1 MRTIARIMLS
11 ALLAY
16 GIGIFVAGGR
26 WGMGEE
32 VMTVGTLFASHVDKS
47 FADPELCEDVCIKFL
62 MLAVEE
68 GRKRFR
74 VTRSQL
80 KTHPCPGVRQDR
92 GVQTF
97 IKFAK

>member
-68 GRKRFR
+68 GR
-74 VTRSQL
+74 
-80 KTHPCPGVRQDR
+80 DR
-92 GVQTF
+92 LNYSIRLEDVLV
-97 IKFAK
+97 IVEDLV

>member
-68 GRKRFR
+68 GRDRLNYSIRLEDVLVIVEDR
-74 VTRSQL
+74 V
-80 KTHPCPGVRQDR
+80 
-92 GVQTF
+92 
-97 IKFAK
+97 

>member
-1 MRTIARIMLS
+1 MRAIAGIMLS

-16 GIGIFVAGGR
+16 GIGIFVAGDR

-47 FADPELCEDVCIKFL
+47 FADTKLREDVCIKFL

-68 GRKRFR
+68 RGKRFR
-74 VTRSQL
+74 ITRTQL
-80 KTHPCPGVRQDR
+80 KTYTRPRVR
-92 GVQTF
+92 
-97 IKFAK
+97 